1 MINTS
6 ALNGEIDLTLTGR
19 DKNFQVVLYTRAR
32 EMYFYILYDE
42 TKERKKKRKKKN
54 SPQCNQLNL
63 QHIFPVTAAL
73 INGARRIRVT
83 SKLHNVIE
91 G

>member
-42 TKERKKKRKKKN
+42 TKERKKKKKKEKL
-54 SPQCNQLNL
+54 SAMQPAEFTTHFSC
-63 QHIFPVTAAL
+63 H
-73 INGARRIRVT
+73 RRF
-83 SKLHNVIE
+83 N
-91 G
+91 